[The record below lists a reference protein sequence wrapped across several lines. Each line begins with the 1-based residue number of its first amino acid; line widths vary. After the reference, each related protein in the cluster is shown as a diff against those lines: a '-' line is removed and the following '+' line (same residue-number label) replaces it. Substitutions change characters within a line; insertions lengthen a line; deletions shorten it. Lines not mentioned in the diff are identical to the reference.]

1 MAQRKPE
8 EKVTIDQVLKL
19 VSQLTPED
27 QQILSEEFSKLQE
40 LRRRCAEAEAS
51 LDRGEGIPGEVVLE
65 KLRQRAEERLRK
77 SQS

>member
-8 EKVTIDQVLKL
+8 EKTTLDQVLRL

-27 QQILSEEFSKLQE
+27 QQLLSEEFAKLQE

-51 LDRGEGIPGEVVLE
+51 LDRGEGIPAEVVLE
-65 KLRQRAEERLRK
+65 ELRERAEERLRK

>member
-8 EKVTIDQVLKL
+8 ENTTLDQVLRL
-19 VSQLTPED
+19 VSQLTPEE
-27 QQILSEEFSKLQE
+27 QQILSEEFAKLQE
-40 LRRRCAEAEAS
+40 LRRRCAKAEAS
-51 LDRGEGIPGEVVLE
+51 LDRGEGIPAEVVLE

>member
-8 EKVTIDQVLKL
+8 ETTTLDQVLRL

-51 LDRGEGIPGEVVLE
+51 LDRGEGIPAEEVFDRLE
-65 KLRQRAEERLRK
+65 KKYQRMKAERE
-77 SQS
+77 